1 MKITYKIILGFV
13 LLILLVAA
21 ANIYT
26 TSHVLE
32 NLQEERLRTSEVIF
46 AKGLADHLYRAVIE
60 EKIKKIT
67 EVLLDEKSLREDK
80 IEYITVVDRK
90 GHLLAH
96 TYLNDIPKIL
106 VKRKAPSFN
115 GKEYI
120 LQTISEHGLSVYDI
134 AVPVREG
141 TLQIGTIHVGIR
153 SDYLHNIITPI
164 RTASG
169 SVLIITFFVTLVAI
183 VIAVLLSR
191 SITNP
196 LLKLKKLAVMVSSGN
211 METRIDIKSKDEIG
225 DLARSFN
232 QMADDLKR
240 KTVSKDYVDNIIN
253 SMIDTLIVTSPE
265 GVILRTN
272 AAANRLLGYADEELA
287 GLPVTTVI
295 DEKYP
300 GDGQFSDDEFIT
312 GFIGNRETIY
322 AAKDGSKVPVML
334 SASIM
339 REASGNIQG
348 IVCVAQNITSLRYA
362 EGELI
367 ARANQQEVIV
377 KLGRCALMNDN
388 LDELMDVAVSL
399 VAGTLGVKFCK
410 VLEFQAEEG
419 SFLLRA
425 GTGWKKGLVG
435 NARIQAGKDSQAGY
449 TLLSTEPV
457 IVHNAATETRFGLAS
472 ILTDHNLV
480 SGMSVAI
487 GDHESP
493 YGVLSAHTEVKR
505 TFTGND
511 IKFLQAVSNILA
523 EAIERKKAEDVILQT
538 KQDWEDTFNTITD
551 MVTVHDKDYNIIRA
565 NKAAEKILGLPFLA
579 KSTAKCFQYYH
590 GADAP
595 PEGCPSC
602 NCLKTKEPC
611 TFNVFEPH
619 LNRFIEISSIPRID
633 GNKQLVGLIHI
644 VRDITE
650 RKKDEERLME
660 SEEKFRNLLE
670 TASDLIQSVDM
681 NGRFLYVNRKWLD
694 VLGYTMNEVDK
705 MTFMDVISDD
715 YKPHCAELFKK
726 LCAGESVG
734 QVETVFLTKCG
745 MPVHVEGNINVQYKD
760 GRFVATQGIFRD
772 ITERKQTETEL
783 AERMHHAALL
793 ADVGAAL
800 TQSDD
805 LQTVLQSCTDSIV
818 INLHAA
824 FARIWTLNENGNV
837 LELQASSGIHTHLDE
852 SHRRIPVGKSKIGLI
867 ALERVPHLTNN
878 VFEDPEIGEP
888 EWARQHGL
896 TAFAGHPLVVADKL
910 VGVIAL
916 FHYDPLKEITLN
928 ALSSVADEIA
938 IGIERN
944 NSKERLKEYS
954 QKLKKSNEELEQF
967 AYVASHDLQE
977 PLRKVTTFGDRL
989 KTKYSESLG
998 DNGRDYLERMQGAAM
1013 RMQTLINDLLTFSR
1027 VMTKAQ
1033 PFAPVDLAEVTR
1045 DVVSDL
1051 EVRIEQAGAHIEV
1064 DKLEMIDA
1072 DPLQM
1077 RQLLQNLIGNS
1088 LKFIKK
1094 DVPPVIKVSGTF
1106 VNGNGNNRGSHSSVR
1121 DLYEITVED
1130 NGIGFDEKYTDRI
1143 FGVFQR
1149 LHGRS
1154 EYEGTGIGLSI
1165 CKKIVVRHNGSIT
1178 AQSAPGRGARFIVV
1192 LPVKQIEGMTNQ
1204 KAAAEIL

>member
-21 ANIYT
+21 ANIYM

-46 AKGLADHLYRAVIE
+46 AKSLANHLSRAVIE
-60 EKIKKIT
+60 KKINKIT
-67 EVLLDEKSLREDK
+67 DVLFNEKSLREDK
-80 IEYITVVDRK
+80 IEYIMVLDSK
-90 GHLLAH
+90 GYLLAH
-96 TYLNDIPKIL
+96 TYTNDIPKVL
-106 VKRKAPSFN
+106 VKRKNTSFA

-120 LQTISEHGLSVYDI
+120 LQIISDQGLSVYDI

-141 TLQIGTIHVGIR
+141 IIQAGTIHVGIR
-153 SDYLHNIITPI
+153 SDHIHNIITPY

-169 SVLIITFFVTLVAI
+169 AALIITFFVTLVAI
-183 VIAVLLSR
+183 FIAVLLSR

-196 LLKLKKLAVMVSSGN
+196 LLKLKKLVEMVSGGN

-232 QMADDLKR
+232 QMADDLKK
-240 KTVSKDYVDNIIN
+240 KTVSTDYVDNIIN
-253 SMIDTLIVTSPE
+253 SMMDTLIVTSPE
-265 GVILRTN
+265 GIILRTN
-272 AAANRLLGYADEELA
+272 TAANMLLGFREEELV

-295 DEKYP
+295 DEKCP
-300 GDGQFSDDEFIT
+300 GDGFFSGHEFIT

-322 AAKDGSKVPVML
+322 AAKDGRKVPVML

-339 REASGNIQG
+339 HGASGTVQG
-348 IVCVAQNITSLRYA
+348 VVCVAQDITSLRNA
-362 EGELI
+362 EDELI

-377 KLGRCALMNDN
+377 KLGHCALMNDN
-388 LDELMDVAVSL
+388 LDELMDVAVTL
-399 VAGTLGVKFCK
+399 VASTLGIKFCK
-410 VLEFQAEEG
+410 VLEFRAGEG
-419 SFLLRA
+419 SFILRA
-425 GTGWKKGLVG
+425 GVGWKKGLVG
-435 NARIQAGKDSQAGY
+435 NVRIPAGKDSHAGY

-457 IVHNAATETRFGLAS
+457 IVHEAGTETRFGLAS
-472 ILTDHNLV
+472 ILIEHGIV
-480 SGMSVAI
+480 SGMSVTI
-487 GDHESP
+487 GDHENP
-493 YGVLSAHTEVKR
+493 YGVLGAHTEVKR
-505 TFTGND
+505 TFSGND

-523 EAIERKKAEDVILQT
+523 EAIERKKAEDILLQI

-551 MVTVHDKDYNIIRA
+551 MVTVHDKNYNIIRA
-565 NKAAEKILGLPFLA
+565 NKAAESILGLPFLTDN
-579 KSTAKCFQYYH
+579 KAKCFQYYH
-590 GADAP
+590 GSEMP

-602 NCLKTKEPC
+602 NCLMTREPAV
-611 TFNVFEPH
+611 FEIFEPH
-619 LNRFIEISSIPRID
+619 LDRFVEISAIPRID
-633 GNKQLVGLIHI
+633 SNNQLIGLIHI
-644 VRDITE
+644 VRDISDR
-650 RKKDEERLME
+650 RKAEERIKD
-660 SEEKFRNLLE
+660 SEEQYRNLLE
-670 TASDLIQSVDM
+670 TASDLIQSVDI
-681 NGRFLYVNRKWLD
+681 NGRFLYVNKKWLD
-694 VLGYTMNEVDK
+694 VTGYTMDDVRN
-705 MTFMDVISDD
+705 MTFMDVLSDD
-715 YKPHCAELFKK
+715 HKPYCAEIFRK
-726 LCAGESVG
+726 LCAGEPVG
-734 QVETVFLTKCG
+734 QVETEFLTRQGKIIQ
-745 MPVHVEGNINVQYKD
+745 VEGNINVQFKD

-772 ITERKQTETEL
+772 ITARKQTEAEL

-824 FARIWTLNENGNV
+824 FARIWTLNENGNE
-837 LELQASSGIHTHLDE
+837 LELQASSGIHTHLDV

-878 VFEDPEIGEP
+878 LHEDPEIGQP

-910 VGVIAL
+910 VGVVAL

-998 DNGRDYLERMQGAAM
+998 DVGRDYLERMQGAAT

-1045 DVVSDL
+1045 EVVSDL
-1051 EVRIEQAGAHIEV
+1051 EVRIEQAGARIEV
-1064 DKLEMIDA
+1064 DKLEVIDA

-1094 DVPPVIKVSGTF
+1094 DEPPVIKVSGIF
-1106 VNGNGNNRGSHSSVR
+1106 VNGTGKNRGNHSSVR
-1121 DLYEITVED
+1121 DSYEITVED

-1154 EYEGTGIGLSI
+1154 DYEGTGIGLSI
-1165 CKKIVVRHNGSIT
+1165 CKKIVARHNGSIN
-1178 AQSAPGRGARFIVV
+1178 AQSTPGKGTRFIVV
-1192 LPVKQIEGMTNQ
+1192 LPVKQTEGITNQ
-1204 KAAAEIL
+1204 KAAGEVI